1 MIQGGGQ
8 DNPDGLSSPP
18 GGQDK
23 PAGIS
28 YPPGVKISRVGGKIS
43 QDSLPP
49 GGQAVQ
55 GGKINC
61 YTGAEDF
68 LRILPYMDGH
78 GSHVRHVTQLI
89 CINFHSYSPSNVHMN
104 FGSKWPNCFFRKTKF

>member
-1 MIQGGGQ
+1 MLQGGGQ
-8 DNPDGLSSPP
+8 DNPAGLSSTP

-28 YPPGVKISRVGGKIS
+28 YPTGVKISRVGGKIS
-43 QDSLPP
+43 RDSLLP

-61 YTGAEDF
+61 YTG
-68 LRILPYMDGH
+68 R
-78 GSHVRHVTQLI
+78 
-89 CINFHSYSPSNVHMN
+89 
-104 FGSKWPNCFFRKTKF
+104 FGFFVKKIHLL